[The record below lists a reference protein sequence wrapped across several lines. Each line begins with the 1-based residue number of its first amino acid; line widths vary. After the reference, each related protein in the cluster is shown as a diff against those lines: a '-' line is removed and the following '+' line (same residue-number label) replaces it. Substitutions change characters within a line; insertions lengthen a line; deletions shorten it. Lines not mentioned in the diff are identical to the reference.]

1 VNDHAAITQRLGA
14 LLDDAAL
21 ITDPARTAPMLR
33 DHRALYRGHALAVVA
48 PADTAAVSR
57 VLAYCNEH
65 RIGVVPQ
72 GGNTGY
78 CGGATPD
85 ASSSQVLL
93 SLARLN
99 RVRGIDAANYTMVAE
114 AGCILAKLQAAAA
127 EADRYLPLSLGSEGS
142 CMLGGNLSTNAGG
155 LNVIRYGMARELVL
169 GLEVVL
175 ADGRVMDTLTG
186 LRKDNT
192 GYDVKS
198 LFLGAEGTLGIITAA
213 CVKLYPAI
221 RSRATAF
228 VALRDPEAAVSLLGA
243 LREASGDCVSS
254 FELIPRIG
262 VELTLRHIPGVAEP
276 LDTQAD
282 WYALC
287 ELSSSRSS
295 EPLDALLEKTLGEAF
310 ESGWVLNASV
320 ALSERE
326 RDTFWRLRESIPEA
340 QRKEG
345 ANLKHDISV
354 PVSKVPR
361 FIEVAGAWVA
371 QHVPQGVLV
380 AYGHLGD
387 GNLHFNINQKPGT
400 QAFQLQAV
408 EQKAKRAIHDLV
420 REFNGSFSAE
430 HGIGQLKVFELERY
444 APPVELD
451 LMRTLKKALDPNGIM
466 NPGKVLQMK

>member
-1 VNDHAAITQRLGA
+1 MLDHASITHRLSA
-14 LLDDAAL
+14 LLDEGGVL
-21 ITDPARTAPMLR
+21 TDPVRTAPMLR

-57 VLAYCNEH
+57 VVAFCNEH
-65 RIGVVPQ
+65 KIGVVPQ
-72 GGNTGY
+72 GGNTSY

-85 ASSSQVLL
+85 ASSSQVLM

-99 RVRGIDAANYTMVAE
+99 RVRGIDAANYTLVAE
-114 AGCILAKLQAAAA
+114 AGCVLARLHAEAAAV
-127 EADRYLPLSLGSEGS
+127 DRYLPLSLGSEGS

-213 CVKLYPAI
+213 CLKLHPAI

-228 VALRDPEAAVSLLGA
+228 VALRDPAAAVTLLGA
-243 LREASGDCVSS
+243 LRDASGDCVSS
-254 FELIPRIG
+254 FELIPRIA
-262 VELTLRHIPGVAEP
+262 VELTMRHIPGVAEP
-276 LDTQAD
+276 LDTPAD

-287 ELSSSRSS
+287 ELSTSRAN
-295 EPLDALLEKTLGEAF
+295 EPLDALLEKSLTGALEA
-310 ESGWVLNASV
+310 GIVLNASV

-326 RDTFWRLRESIPEA
+326 RDMFWRLRESIPEA
-340 QRKEG
+340 QRKDG
-345 ANLKHDISV
+345 ASLKHDISV
-354 PVSKVPR
+354 PVSQVPR
-361 FIEVAGAWVA
+361 FIAVAGAWVA

-387 GNLHFNINQKPGT
+387 GNLHFNINQKAGT

-420 REFNGSFSAE
+420 KEFGGSFSAE

-444 APPVELD
+444 ANPVELD
-451 LMRTLKKALDPNGIM
+451 LMRTLKRALDPNGIM
-466 NPGKVLQMK
+466 NPGKVLLVK

>member
-1 VNDHAAITQRLGA
+1 VNDSANLLAQLAA
-14 LLDDAAL
+14 LLDAGAVL
-21 ITDPARTAPMLR
+21 TDPARTAPMLR
-33 DHRALYRGHALAVVA
+33 DHRSLYRGLALGVIA

-57 VLAYCNEH
+57 ALAFCNQH
-65 RIGVVPQ
+65 GIGVVPQ

-93 SLARLN
+93 SLERLN
-99 RVRGIDAANYTMVAE
+99 RVRGLDAANYTLTAE
-114 AGCILAKLQAAAA
+114 AGCILANLQAAAVA
-127 EADRYLPLSLGSEGS
+127 ADRYLPLSLGSEGS

-175 ADGRVMDTLTG
+175 PDGRVLETLKG

-198 LFLGAEGTLGIITAA
+198 LFLGAEGTLGVITAA
-213 CVKLYPAI
+213 CLKLYPAI

-228 VALRDPEAAVSLLGA
+228 AAVRDPDAAVALLGA
-243 LREASGDCVSS
+243 LRAASGDTVSS

-262 VELTLRHIPGVAEP
+262 VDLTTRHIPGVVDP
-276 LDTQAD
+276 LGGPSA
-282 WYALC
+282 WYVLC
-287 ELSSSRSS
+287 ELSSSRAGDG
-295 EPLDALLEKTLGEAF
+295 LDEVLEQALAHAHGA
-310 ESGWVLNASV
+310 GWVLDASV
-320 ALSERE
+320 ALNERE
-326 RDTFWRLRESIPEA
+326 RDSFWRLRESIPEA
-340 QRKEG
+340 QRKDG
-345 ANLKHDISV
+345 ASLKHDISV
-354 PVSKVPR
+354 PVSQVPR
-361 FIEVAGAWVA
+361 FIDVAARWVE

-387 GNLHFNINQKPGT
+387 GNLHFNINQRAGT

-408 EQKAKRAIHDLV
+408 EQKARRAIHDLV
-420 REFNGSFSAE
+420 NEFGGSFSAE

-444 APPVELD
+444 ANPVELEV
-451 LMRTLKKALDPNGIM
+451 MRALKKTLDPNGIM
-466 NPGKVLQMK
+466 NPGKVLHR